1 MLIRS
6 VRHRRWLI
14 ARTAA
19 AAIAAGGVATAAAAG
34 IQVKPLRRRPG
45 RPPGRPGRV
54 LPPDEPVIAP
64 YGQRTQFTDQPI
76 GPAVGSDGARVA
88 AQTGD
93 LKFHKPSLRIVD
105 AATGAVAQSFG
116 STGVAAPTYS
126 ADGSAL
132 YAITRI
138 SIQKV
143 ADTVTHPARLNRYDW
158 VSATNSSK
166 PYAGDDQI
174 LASGQVPSRNL
185 PSDFF
190 GD

>member
-1 MLIRS
+1 
-6 VRHRRWLI
+6 
-14 ARTAA
+14 
-19 AAIAAGGVATAAAAG
+19 
-34 IQVKPLRRRPG
+34 
-45 RPPGRPGRV
+45 
-54 LPPDEPVIAP
+54 VIAP

-143 ADTVTHPARLNRYDW
+143 ADTVTHPARLNRHDW

-166 PYAGDDQI
+166 PWRRPDPGIRPGAQSQPAERLFRRLTGMPWPGPPGPRRLGRQHTTREEPR
-174 LASGQVPSRNL
+174 LCAKTLHWKRTL
-185 PSDFF
+185 
-190 GD
+190 